1 MEVGPT
7 THYMMGGVK
16 VDADSQMSDVPGLFA
31 AGECAA
37 GLHGANRLGGNSLSD
52 LLVFGKRA
60 GEHAALY
67 AKENSLG
74 VVKTGDLAS
83 AEQRALQPFE
93 HKGADNP
100 YLVQH
105 TLQDVMQDLVGIVR
119 QEQEMLQALERIR
132 ELKSASER
140 VGVDGNREYNSGWHT
155 ALDLQSLLTVSEI
168 VTRAALERKE
178 SRGAHFRDDFPN
190 KDKQYEAFNIVVRKG
205 ADGEMQI
212 TREPILPMR
221 EDLQQI
227 IQEMK

>member
-1 MEVGPT
+1 
-7 THYMMGGVK
+7 MMGGVK
-16 VDADSQMSDVPGLFA
+16 VDAVSQMSDVPGVFA

-60 GEHAALY
+60 GEYATLY

-74 VVKTGDLAS
+74 AVNTEDLAT
-83 AEQRALQPFE
+83 AEKWALQPFE
-93 HKGADNP
+93 GKGADNP
-100 YLVQH
+100 YVVQH

-132 ELKSASER
+132 ELKDASEHVR
-140 VGVDGNREYNSGWHT
+140 VDGNREYNAGWHT
-155 ALDLQSLLTVSEI
+155 ALDLNSMLTVSEI

-178 SRGAHFRDDFPN
+178 SRGAHFRDDFPT
-190 KDKQYEAFNIVVRKG
+190 KDKQYEGFNIVVRKG
-205 ADGEMQI
+205 AGGEIQL
-212 TREPILPMR
+212 THEPIPPMR

-227 IQEMK
+227 IEEMK